1 MKNQVDG
8 HRNLYKDP
16 QTGVIV
22 NRDGVERDRYRIA
35 KRQAE
40 MNVES
45 TAEISELKKEVKELS
60 KLAGEIDEIKDL
72 LKQILSK

>member
-1 MKNQVDG
+1 
-8 HRNLYKDP
+8 
-16 QTGVIV
+16 
-22 NRDGVERDRYRIA
+22 
-35 KRQAE
+35 

-45 TAEISELKKEVKELS
+45 TTEISELKKEVKELS